1 MNNILIALG
10 LVAGLA
16 FGLVAGATDSEIL
29 IQIALGVEPLGT
41 VFVRAIR
48 MVVIPLVGTTI
59 FVGVAKLGDVRK
71 LGRLGGMALAYFWT
85 TQFVA
90 ILIGMG
96 VMALGLQLAPEI
108 PPLPVTQQAAVELPG
123 IVDFLMGLVP
133 SNIFETLADGALLPL
148 IVFTV
153 LFAAAAGTL
162 EEGPRDQLVGI
173 AEAAGEALIKL
184 VHWILWI
191 APIGVFGLAAPIG
204 VTTGWALIQTLLV
217 FVLSVLAALL
227 ILLTLIHFP
236 AVKFLGK
243 MSPVHFQRSIV
254 GSQAIAFATTSTP
267 AALPVMLE
275 EAEEKLHLDPAV
287 ATLLLSLGV
296 SMYRAGSALFQG
308 ACVVFLAHVYAVD
321 IPMSAIGGGL
331 LATFLVSLTV
341 APVPSASV
349 MTLAPALETVGVPL
363 DGVAILL
370 GIDRIP
376 DMFRTVLNATGQL
389 ACATVVDG
397 QTRTT
402 PRGEG
407 QGGLQ
412 EGLNLGPHRSVG

>member
-162 EEGPRDQLVGI
+162 EDGPRDQLVGI
-173 AEAAGEALIKL
+173 AEAAGDALIKL

-217 FVLSVLAALL
+217 FILSVLAALL

-236 AVKFLGK
+236 AVKFFGK

-402 PRGEG
+402 PRGESQG
-407 QGGLQ
+407 VARGGL
-412 EGLNLGPHRSVG
+412 NPGPDRSVG

>member
-1 MNNILIALG
+1 
-10 LVAGLA
+10 
-16 FGLVAGATDSEIL
+16 
-29 IQIALGVEPLGT
+29 
-41 VFVRAIR
+41 
-48 MVVIPLVGTTI
+48 
-59 FVGVAKLGDVRK
+59 
-71 LGRLGGMALAYFWT
+71 
-85 TQFVA
+85 
-90 ILIGMG
+90 
-96 VMALGLQLAPEI
+96 
-108 PPLPVTQQAAVELPG
+108 
-123 IVDFLMGLVP
+123 
-133 SNIFETLADGALLPL
+133 
-148 IVFTV
+148 
-153 LFAAAAGTL
+153 
-162 EEGPRDQLVGI
+162 
-173 AEAAGEALIKL
+173 
-184 VHWILWI
+184 
-191 APIGVFGLAAPIG
+191 
-204 VTTGWALIQTLLV
+204 
-217 FVLSVLAALL
+217 
-227 ILLTLIHFP
+227 
-236 AVKFLGK
+236 
-243 MSPVHFQRSIV
+243 
-254 GSQAIAFATTSTP
+254 
-267 AALPVMLE
+267 MLE

-402 PRGEG
+402 PRGESQG
-407 QGGLQ
+407 VARGGL
-412 EGLNLGPHRSVG
+412 NPGPDRSVG

>member
-133 SNIFETLADGALLPL
+133 SNIFETLAEGALLPL

-407 QGGLQ
+407 PGGVQ

>member
-1 MNNILIALG
+1 
-10 LVAGLA
+10 
-16 FGLVAGATDSEIL
+16 
-29 IQIALGVEPLGT
+29 
-41 VFVRAIR
+41 

-162 EEGPRDQLVGI
+162 EDGPRDQLVGI
-173 AEAAGEALIKL
+173 AEAAGDALIKL

-217 FVLSVLAALL
+217 FILSVLAALL

-402 PRGEG
+402 PRGESQG
-407 QGGLQ
+407 VARGGL
-412 EGLNLGPHRSVG
+412 NPGPDRSVG

>member
-1 MNNILIALG
+1 MINILIALG
-10 LVAGLA
+10 LFAGLA
-16 FGLVAGATDSEIL
+16 FGLLAGATGSETL

-71 LGRLGGMALAYFWT
+71 LGRLGGMALTYFWT

-96 VMALGLQLAPEI
+96 VMALGLQLAPDL
-108 PPLPVTQQAAVELPG
+108 PPPPVTQQPPVELPG
-123 IVDFLMGLVP
+123 MVDFLVGLVP

-162 EEGPRDQLVGI
+162 DEGPRNLLVGV
-173 AEAAGEALIKL
+173 AEAAGDTLIKL

-191 APIGVFGLAAPIG
+191 APVGVFGLAAPIG
-204 VTTGWALIQTLLV
+204 VTTGWALIQSLLV

-227 ILLTLIHFP
+227 ILLTLVHFP
-236 AVKFLGK
+236 AVKFLGG
-243 MSPVHFQRSIV
+243 MSPVHFQRSIL

-275 EAEEKLHLDPAV
+275 EAEDNLHLDPAV

-308 ACVVFLAHVYAVD
+308 ACVVFLAHVYGVE
-321 IPMSAIGGGL
+321 IPMSALGGGL

-349 MTLAPALETVGVPL
+349 MTLAPALDAVGVPL

-389 ACATVVDG
+389 ACATVVDQ

-402 PRGEG
+402 PRRPPGPDPGGE
-407 QGGLQ
+407 
-412 EGLNLGPHRSVG
+412 

>member
-162 EEGPRDQLVGI
+162 EDGPRDQLVGI
-173 AEAAGEALIKL
+173 AEAAGDALIKL

-217 FVLSVLAALL
+217 FILSVLAALL

-402 PRGEG
+402 PRGESQG
-407 QGGLQ
+407 VARGGL
-412 EGLNLGPHRSVG
+412 NPGPDRSVG

>member
-162 EEGPRDQLVGI
+162 EDGPRDQLVGI
-173 AEAAGEALIKL
+173 AEAAGDALIKL

-217 FVLSVLAALL
+217 FILSVLAALL

-236 AVKFLGK
+236 AVKFFGK
-243 MSPVHFQRSIV
+243 MSPVHFQRSII
-254 GSQAIAFATTSTP
+254 GSQATAFATTSTP

-402 PRGEG
+402 PRGESQG
-407 QGGLQ
+407 VARGGL
-412 EGLNLGPHRSVG
+412 NPGPDRSVG

>member
-162 EEGPRDQLVGI
+162 EDGPRDQLVGI
-173 AEAAGEALIKL
+173 AEAAGDALIKL

-217 FVLSVLAALL
+217 FILSVLAALL

-321 IPMSAIGGGL
+321 IPISAIGGGL

-402 PRGEG
+402 PRGESQG
-407 QGGLQ
+407 VARGGL
-412 EGLNLGPHRSVG
+412 NPGPDRSVG